1 MGRPL
6 AAGAAFLAAAGS
18 GVLSAL
24 VTADNSLGLWIALG
38 VLIAA
43 GAVLQGL
50 VTAAER
56 RSRPRVLASG
66 PGAVAVGG
74 SAGKVGTRVLG
85 GFGPPTRAD
94 AADINASGPG
104 AVSIG
109 GDATGSVT
117 TDVTNVKGDKRF

>member
-1 MGRPL
+1 VGRPL

-24 VTADNSLGLWIALG
+24 VTADSSLGLWIALG
-38 VLIAA
+38 VLIAT

-56 RSRPRVLASG
+56 RTRPHVLASG

-74 SAGKVGTRVLG
+74 SAGEVGTRVKG
-85 GFGPPTRAD
+85 GFGSPTRAD

-109 GDATGSVT
+109 GDATGPVT
-117 TDVTNVKGDKRF
+117 TDVTNAKDDKQP